1 MERETTQA
9 ARDAMRNA
17 TEGTGRLGSTV
28 AGATTEA
35 ARAGADLL
43 QRNLETAQRAW
54 EASSQMTSQLLER
67 SVGQFAG
74 TAGISGAE
82 GKTAA
87 WNASHGLQGMANS
100 VTALANGMQNVS
112 REWLDLSQ
120 KTLQKTAHD
129 FERLSKCR
137 NGPEMLTIQTDIFR
151 DRLDDFVQTTQRI
164 AEIFV
169 QTAEQATRKTT
180 ETASSS

>member
-1 MERETTQA
+1 MATTRNMERETTQA

-67 SVGQFAG
+67 SMGQFAG

-87 WNASHGLQGMANS
+87 CRMAF
-100 VTALANGMQNVS
+100 
-112 REWLDLSQ
+112 REWRTRTEMDPRGSRFNLSVW
-120 KTLQKTAHD
+120 A
-129 FERLSKCR
+129 RR
-137 NGPEMLTIQTDIFR
+137 ARAG
-151 DRLDDFVQTTQRI
+151 
-164 AEIFV
+164 A
-169 QTAEQATRKTT
+169 
-180 ETASSS
+180 